1 MSHLK
6 SLAKEFI
13 SLKGSKAINDKKR
26 KNSIRRNLE
35 EPITEILLETNSE
48 FKEKYRENLRL
59 LKSSNLVFKVISN
72 GGSPFDMS
80 CSALKGKLDPNGY
93 AYLTLDSVNESL
105 VSTSRCPKGFS
116 GKINALGRIQLKAE
130 TEKFDIRFSDLDDV
144 AESYKGK
151 IDENGNISLILDK
164 SKMTFN
170 KHKHIDKVICKFFIN
185 RSAERN
191 LYYLNRKYLIRTILE
206 EIKTQAQD

>member
-59 LKSSNLVFKVISN
+59 MNY
-72 GGSPFDMS
+72 P
-80 CSALKGKLDPNGY
+80 DPRVRG
-93 AYLTLDSVNESL
+93 
-105 VSTSRCPKGFS
+105 
-116 GKINALGRIQLKAE
+116 I
-130 TEKFDIRFSDLDDV
+130 
-144 AESYKGK
+144 
-151 IDENGNISLILDK
+151 
-164 SKMTFN
+164 
-170 KHKHIDKVICKFFIN
+170 
-185 RSAERN
+185 
-191 LYYLNRKYLIRTILE
+191 
-206 EIKTQAQD
+206 